1 MPSDQN
7 VVAASVDADLIIDAI
22 KAEAVKY
29 FAAKVLAEVVK
40 WGSFFSIGF
49 VQTVAAFIIE
59 TVLKIAIEKT
69 ELGIYVVYADE
80 RASAQARKYERA
92 KHEQSKLPDNAS
104 DEEKAAA
111 RQRVIDAARDLI
123 RWTR

>member
-1 MPSDQN
+1 MQFDSEK
-7 VVAASVDADLIIDAI
+7 VIASVDADLIIDAI

-29 FAAKVLAEVVK
+29 FAAKVLSEVVK
-40 WGSFFSIGF
+40 WGGFFSVGF
-49 VQTVAAFIIE
+49 VQTIAAFIIE

-92 KHEQSKLPDNAS
+92 KQDQSKLPTDAS